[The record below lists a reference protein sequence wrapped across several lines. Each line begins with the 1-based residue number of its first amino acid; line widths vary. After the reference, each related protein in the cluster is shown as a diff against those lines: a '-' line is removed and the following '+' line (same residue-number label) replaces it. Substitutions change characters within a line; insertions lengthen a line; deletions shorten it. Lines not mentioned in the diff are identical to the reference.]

1 MLMFFFLLIVFVI
14 GGMLWF
20 RFHYRKLT
28 KYFVEDFEVSVFSI
42 VLESFERS
50 IFPLLFG
57 SIHILLMDNLKLQT
71 ILLLILEISYLSV
84 RIICIRS
91 LQVQRRFKIWFS
103 VSGSFLRLSFIA
115 TFYAYETENHPV
127 MINYIHLNTIVIYL
141 INGFMEF
148 LEEIFNSAK
157 ELKESLRKWCNK
169 KKDEKKNK
177 QKEESVIN
185 I

>member
-1 MLMFFFLLIVFVI
+1 MFFFLLIVFVI

-57 SIHILLMDNLKLQT
+57 SIHILLMDDLKLQT

-91 LQVQRRFKIWFS
+91 F
-103 VSGSFLRLSFIA
+103 
-115 TFYAYETENHPV
+115 
-127 MINYIHLNTIVIYL
+127 
-141 INGFMEF
+141 
-148 LEEIFNSAK
+148 
-157 ELKESLRKWCNK
+157 
-169 KKDEKKNK
+169 
-177 QKEESVIN
+177 
-185 I
+185 